1 MMPYVLPIFQKP
13 SNLQLNSVYKYV
25 YVYIYIY
32 SKATIAAVA
41 QASACSRA
49 HAGGLDIGYAIC
61 VTKHEALEA
70 PSFVNRF
77 RTVINFRVMNQDE
90 SR

>member
-1 MMPYVLPIFQKP
+1 M
-13 SNLQLNSVYKYV
+13 
-25 YVYIYIY
+25 YIYIY